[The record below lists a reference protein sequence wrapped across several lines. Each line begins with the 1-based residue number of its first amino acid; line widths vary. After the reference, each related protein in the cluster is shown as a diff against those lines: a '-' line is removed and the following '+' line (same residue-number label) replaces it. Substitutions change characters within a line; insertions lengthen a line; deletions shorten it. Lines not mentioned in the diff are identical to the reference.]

1 MDGVAAS
8 VSEWFLVHSLTLA
21 ATRIGN
27 RGAGM
32 MGGLV
37 KCPEQAPGMF
47 AAPQSR
53 VGTSARFAT
62 FLKFALE
69 RGRKSALLTVSP
81 MSSPSASALP
91 WYKTLTPNHWF
102 VFTVAS
108 LAWLFDCLDQ
118 QLFILAR
125 DNAIKALSAAGT
137 SGPELKSLGGWAQS
151 IFVAGWAMGGL
162 IFGSVGDRIGRA
174 KTLSITVLI
183 YSLCTGLSAFSR
195 DVTEF
200 MIYRALTGLGVGG
213 VFGLAVA
220 LVADS
225 LPELARP
232 KALGLL
238 QALSA
243 VGNVTAGL
251 IAMSLAEMDP
261 MHSWKY
267 LFMIGA
273 APAFLCIF
281 IMIRLKEPVKW
292 IAARDASRA
301 VGGKAMG
308 SYGSL
313 FGEAQWRG
321 PAIFGM
327 ILCVAGVVGLWG
339 VGFFSGS
346 LIGPAIEKALR
357 AQNLTPEKI
366 TAGKQW
372 WTAANLI
379 VQNIGAFFGMIVFSK
394 LAHVYGRK
402 IVFAGGFLAAFAVT
416 IFFYKNFQT
425 QSDIWMTGL
434 MGFCQLGIFAGFAIY
449 LPELFPTRLRSTGVS
464 FCYNVGRFIAA
475 TGPITLGGLQKAL
488 GEKAVAALPATAD
501 AVAKADAQLN
511 AFRDA
516 ACWLAGIYF
525 LGLLVLPFLP
535 ETKGRPLP
543 E

>member
-1 MDGVAAS
+1 
-8 VSEWFLVHSLTLA
+8 
-21 ATRIGN
+21 
-27 RGAGM
+27 
-32 MGGLV
+32 
-37 KCPEQAPGMF
+37 
-47 AAPQSR
+47 
-53 VGTSARFAT
+53 
-62 FLKFALE
+62 
-69 RGRKSALLTVSP
+69 
-81 MSSPSASALP
+81 MSSPSVSALP
-91 WYKTLTPNHWF
+91 WYRTLTPNHWF

-108 LAWLFDCLDQ
+108 LAWMFDCLDQ

-125 DNAIKALSAAGT
+125 DNAVKALSAAGT
-137 SGPELKSLGGWAQS
+137 SGPELKSLSGWAQS
-151 IFVAGWAMGGL
+151 IFVAGWALGGL

-261 MHSWKY
+261 MNSWKY
-267 LFMIGA
+267 LFWIGA

-281 IMIRLKEPVKW
+281 IMFRLKEPVKW
-292 IAARDASRA
+292 VAARDASRLA
-301 VGGKAMG
+301 GGKAMG

-313 FGEAQWRG
+313 FGEVQWRR
-321 PAIFGM
+321 PAILGM
-327 ILCVAGVVGLWG
+327 ILCVSGVVGLWG
-339 VGFFSGS
+339 VGFFSGA
-346 LIGPAIEKALR
+346 LIGPAIENALK
-357 AQNLTPEKI
+357 AQNPAITPAALA
-366 TAGKQW
+366 AGKQW

-379 VQNIGAFFGMIVFSK
+379 VQNIGAFFGMILFAK
-394 LAHVYGRK
+394 LAHRYGRK
-402 IVFAGGFLAAFAVT
+402 TVFAFGFIAAFAAT
-416 IFFYKNFQT
+416 IFFYQNFQT
-425 QSDIWMTGL
+425 KADIWMTGL
-434 MGFCQLGIFAGFAIY
+434 MGFCQLSIFAGFAIY

-475 TGPITLGGLQKAL
+475 TGPITLGGLQKYL
-488 GEKAVAALPATAD
+488 SEKAVAALPTTAD
-501 AVAKADAQLN
+501 ALSKADAQLT
-511 AFRDA
+511 AFRSA
-516 ACWLAGIYF
+516 ACWLACIYVI
-525 LGLLVLPFLP
+525 GLLVLPFLP
-535 ETKGRPLP
+535 ETKGRPMP
-543 E
+543 EE

>member
-1 MDGVAAS
+1 
-8 VSEWFLVHSLTLA
+8 
-21 ATRIGN
+21 
-27 RGAGM
+27 
-32 MGGLV
+32 
-37 KCPEQAPGMF
+37 
-47 AAPQSR
+47 
-53 VGTSARFAT
+53 
-62 FLKFALE
+62 
-69 RGRKSALLTVSP
+69 
-81 MSSPSASALP
+81 MSSPAVSALP
-91 WYKTLTPNHWF
+91 WYRTLTPNHWF

-108 LAWLFDCLDQ
+108 LAWMFDCLDQ

-125 DNAIKALSAAGT
+125 DNAIKALSVAGT
-137 SGPELKSLGGWAQS
+137 SGPELKSLSGWAQS
-151 IFVAGWAMGGL
+151 IFVAGWALGGL

-261 MHSWKY
+261 MNSWKY
-267 LFMIGA
+267 LFWIGA

-281 IMIRLKEPVKW
+281 IMFRLKEPVKW
-292 IAARDASRA
+292 VAARDASRLA
-301 VGGKAMG
+301 GGKAMG

-313 FGEAQWRG
+313 FGEVQWRR
-321 PAIFGM
+321 PAILGM
-327 ILCVAGVVGLWG
+327 ILCVSGVVGLWG
-339 VGFFSGS
+339 VGFFSGA
-346 LIGPAIEKALR
+346 LIGPAIENALK
-357 AQNLTPEKI
+357 AQNPAITPAALA
-366 TAGKQW
+366 AGKQW

-379 VQNIGAFFGMIVFSK
+379 VQNIGAFFGMILFAK
-394 LAHVYGRK
+394 LAHRYGRK
-402 IVFAGGFLAAFAVT
+402 TVFAFGFIAAFAAT
-416 IFFYKNFQT
+416 IFFYQNFQT
-425 QSDIWMTGL
+425 KADIWMTGM
-434 MGFCQLGIFAGFAIY
+434 MGFCQLSIFAGFAIY

-475 TGPITLGGLQKAL
+475 TGPITLGGLQKYL
-488 GEKAVAALPATAD
+488 SEKAVAALPATAD
-501 AVAKADAQLN
+501 ALSKADAQLT
-511 AFRDA
+511 AFRSA
-516 ACWLAGIYF
+516 ACWLAGIYVI
-525 LGLLVLPFLP
+525 GLLVLPFLP
-535 ETKGRPLP
+535 ETKGRPMP
-543 E
+543 EE

>member
-1 MDGVAAS
+1 
-8 VSEWFLVHSLTLA
+8 
-21 ATRIGN
+21 
-27 RGAGM
+27 
-32 MGGLV
+32 
-37 KCPEQAPGMF
+37 
-47 AAPQSR
+47 
-53 VGTSARFAT
+53 
-62 FLKFALE
+62 
-69 RGRKSALLTVSP
+69 
-81 MSSPSASALP
+81 MSSPAVSALP
-91 WYKTLTPNHWF
+91 WYRTLTPNHWF

-108 LAWLFDCLDQ
+108 LAWMFDCLDQ

-137 SGPELKSLGGWAQS
+137 SGPELKSLSGWAQS
-151 IFVAGWAMGGL
+151 IFVAGWALGGL

-261 MHSWKY
+261 MNSWKY
-267 LFMIGA
+267 LFWIGA

-281 IMIRLKEPVKW
+281 IMFRLKEPVKW
-292 IAARDASRA
+292 VAARDASRLA
-301 VGGKAMG
+301 GGKAMG

-313 FGEAQWRG
+313 FGEVQWRR
-321 PAIFGM
+321 PAILGM
-327 ILCVAGVVGLWG
+327 ILCVSGVVGLWG
-339 VGFFSGS
+339 VGFFSGA
-346 LIGPAIEKALR
+346 LIGPAIENALK
-357 AQNLTPEKI
+357 AQNPAITPAALA
-366 TAGKQW
+366 AGKQW

-379 VQNIGAFFGMIVFSK
+379 VQNIGAFFGMILFAK
-394 LAHVYGRK
+394 LAHRYGRK
-402 IVFAGGFLAAFAVT
+402 TIFAFGFIAAFAAT
-416 IFFYKNFQT
+416 IFFYQNFQT
-425 QSDIWMTGL
+425 KADIWMTGL
-434 MGFCQLGIFAGFAIY
+434 MGFCQLSIFAGFAIY

-475 TGPITLGGLQKAL
+475 TGPITLGGLQKYL
-488 GEKAVAALPATAD
+488 SEKAVAALPTTAD
-501 AVAKADAQLN
+501 ALSKADAQLT
-511 AFRDA
+511 AFRSA
-516 ACWLAGIYF
+516 ACWLAGIYVI
-525 LGLLVLPFLP
+525 GLLVLPFLP
-535 ETKGRPLP
+535 ETKGRPMP
-543 E
+543 EE

>member
-1 MDGVAAS
+1 
-8 VSEWFLVHSLTLA
+8 
-21 ATRIGN
+21 
-27 RGAGM
+27 
-32 MGGLV
+32 
-37 KCPEQAPGMF
+37 
-47 AAPQSR
+47 
-53 VGTSARFAT
+53 
-62 FLKFALE
+62 
-69 RGRKSALLTVSP
+69 
-81 MSSPSASALP
+81 MSSPSVSALP
-91 WYKTLTPNHWF
+91 WYRTLTPNHWF

-108 LAWLFDCLDQ
+108 LAWMFDCLDQ

-137 SGPELKSLGGWAQS
+137 SGPELKSLSGWAQS
-151 IFVAGWAMGGL
+151 IFVAGWALGGL

-261 MHSWKY
+261 MNSWKY
-267 LFMIGA
+267 LFWIGA

-281 IMIRLKEPVKW
+281 IMFRLKEPVKW
-292 IAARDASRA
+292 VAARDASRLA
-301 VGGKAMG
+301 GGKAMG

-313 FGEAQWRG
+313 FGEVQWRR
-321 PAIFGM
+321 PAILGM
-327 ILCVAGVVGLWG
+327 ILCVSGVVGLWG
-339 VGFFSGS
+339 VGFFSGA
-346 LIGPAIEKALR
+346 LIGPAIENALK
-357 AQNLTPEKI
+357 AQNPAITPAALA
-366 TAGKQW
+366 AGKQW

-379 VQNIGAFFGMIVFSK
+379 VQNIGAFFGMILFAK
-394 LAHVYGRK
+394 LAHRYGRK
-402 IVFAGGFLAAFAVT
+402 TVFAFGFIAAFAAT
-416 IFFYKNFQT
+416 IFFYQNFQT
-425 QSDIWMTGL
+425 KADIWMTGL
-434 MGFCQLGIFAGFAIY
+434 MGFCQLSIFAGFAIY

-475 TGPITLGGLQKAL
+475 TGPITLGGLQKYL
-488 GEKAVAALPATAD
+488 SEKAVAALPATAD
-501 AVAKADAQLN
+501 ALSKADAQLT
-511 AFRDA
+511 AFRSA
-516 ACWLAGIYF
+516 ACWLAGIYVI
-525 LGLLVLPFLP
+525 GLLVLPFLP
-535 ETKGRPLP
+535 ETKGRPMP
-543 E
+543 EE

>member
-1 MDGVAAS
+1 
-8 VSEWFLVHSLTLA
+8 
-21 ATRIGN
+21 
-27 RGAGM
+27 
-32 MGGLV
+32 
-37 KCPEQAPGMF
+37 
-47 AAPQSR
+47 
-53 VGTSARFAT
+53 
-62 FLKFALE
+62 
-69 RGRKSALLTVSP
+69 
-81 MSSPSASALP
+81 MSSPSVSALP
-91 WYKTLTPNHWF
+91 WYRTLTPNHWF

-108 LAWLFDCLDQ
+108 LAWMFDCLDQ

-125 DNAIKALSAAGT
+125 DNAVKALSAAGT
-137 SGPELKSLGGWAQS
+137 SGPELKSLSGWAQS
-151 IFVAGWAMGGL
+151 IFVAGWALGGL

-261 MHSWKY
+261 MNSWKY
-267 LFMIGA
+267 LFWIGA

-281 IMIRLKEPVKW
+281 IMFRLKEPVKW
-292 IAARDASRA
+292 IAARDASRLT
-301 VGGKAMG
+301 GGKAMG

-313 FGEAQWRG
+313 FGEVQWRR
-321 PAIFGM
+321 PAILGM
-327 ILCVAGVVGLWG
+327 ILCVSGVVGLWG
-339 VGFFSGS
+339 VGFFSGA
-346 LIGPAIEKALR
+346 LIGPAIENALK
-357 AQNLTPEKI
+357 AQNPAITPAALA
-366 TAGKQW
+366 AGKQW

-379 VQNIGAFFGMIVFSK
+379 VQNIGAFFGMILFAK
-394 LAHVYGRK
+394 LAHRYGRK
-402 IVFAGGFLAAFAVT
+402 TVFAFGFIAAFAAT
-416 IFFYKNFQT
+416 IFFYQNFQT
-425 QSDIWMTGL
+425 KADIWMTGL
-434 MGFCQLGIFAGFAIY
+434 MGFCQLSIFAGFAIY

-475 TGPITLGGLQKAL
+475 TGPITLGGLQKYL
-488 GEKAVAALPATAD
+488 SEKAVAALPTTAD
-501 AVAKADAQLN
+501 ALSKADAQLT
-511 AFRDA
+511 AFRSA
-516 ACWLAGIYF
+516 ACWLACIYVI
-525 LGLLVLPFLP
+525 GLLVLPFLP
-535 ETKGRPLP
+535 ETKGRPMP
-543 E
+543 EE

>member
-1 MDGVAAS
+1 
-8 VSEWFLVHSLTLA
+8 
-21 ATRIGN
+21 
-27 RGAGM
+27 
-32 MGGLV
+32 
-37 KCPEQAPGMF
+37 
-47 AAPQSR
+47 
-53 VGTSARFAT
+53 
-62 FLKFALE
+62 
-69 RGRKSALLTVSP
+69 
-81 MSSPSASALP
+81 MSSPSVSALP
-91 WYKTLTPNHWF
+91 WYRTLTPNHWF

-108 LAWLFDCLDQ
+108 LAWMFDCLDQ

-125 DNAIKALSAAGT
+125 DNAVKALSAVGT
-137 SGPELKSLGGWAQS
+137 SGPELKSLSGWAQS
-151 IFVAGWAMGGL
+151 IFVAGWALGGL

-261 MHSWKY
+261 MNSWKY
-267 LFMIGA
+267 LFWIGA

-281 IMIRLKEPVKW
+281 IMFRLKEPVKW
-292 IAARDASRA
+292 VAARDASRLA
-301 VGGKAMG
+301 GGKAMG

-313 FGEAQWRG
+313 FGEVQWRR
-321 PAIFGM
+321 PAILGM
-327 ILCVAGVVGLWG
+327 ILCVSGVVGLWG
-339 VGFFSGS
+339 VGFFSGA
-346 LIGPAIEKALR
+346 LIGPAIENALK
-357 AQNLTPEKI
+357 AQNPAITPAALA
-366 TAGKQW
+366 AGKQW

-379 VQNIGAFFGMIVFSK
+379 VQNIGAFFGMILFAK
-394 LAHVYGRK
+394 LAHRYGRK
-402 IVFAGGFLAAFAVT
+402 TIFAFGFIAAFAAT
-416 IFFYKNFQT
+416 IFFYQNFQT
-425 QSDIWMTGL
+425 KADIWMTGM
-434 MGFCQLGIFAGFAIY
+434 MGFCQLSIFAGFAIY

-475 TGPITLGGLQKAL
+475 TGPITLGGLQKYL
-488 GEKAVAALPATAD
+488 SEKAVAALPTTAD
-501 AVAKADAQLN
+501 ALSKADAQLT
-511 AFRDA
+511 AFRSA
-516 ACWLAGIYF
+516 ACWLACIYVI
-525 LGLLVLPFLP
+525 GLLVLPFLP
-535 ETKGRPLP
+535 ETKGRPMP
-543 E
+543 EE

>member
-1 MDGVAAS
+1 M
-8 VSEWFLVHSLTLA
+8 T
-21 ATRIGN
+21 
-27 RGAGM
+27 
-32 MGGLV
+32 
-37 KCPEQAPGMF
+37 P
-47 AAPQSR
+47 
-53 VGTSARFAT
+53 
-62 FLKFALE
+62 
-69 RGRKSALLTVSP
+69 
-81 MSSPSASALP
+81 SPSDQP
-91 WYKTLTPNHWF
+91 WYRTLTREHWF

-125 DNAIKALSAAGT
+125 DNAVKALSAAGT
-137 SGPELKSLGGWAQS
+137 DALALKQLGGWAQS
-151 IFVAGWAMGGL
+151 VFVAGWALGGL
-162 IFGSVGDRIGRA
+162 IFGSVGDRVGRA

-225 LPELARP
+225 LPALARP
-232 KALGLL
+232 MALGLL

-251 IAMSLAEMDP
+251 CAMALSDMNPAQ
-261 MHSWKY
+261 SWKY
-267 LFMIGA
+267 LFLIGA

-281 IMIRLKEPVKW
+281 IMIRLKEPAKW
-292 IAARDASRA
+292 IAARDASRD
-301 VGGKAMG
+301 GTGKPMG
-308 SYGSL
+308 SYVSL
-313 FGEAQWRG
+313 FGEARWRG
-321 PAIFGM
+321 PALFGM
-327 ILCVAGVVGLWG
+327 VLCVAGVVGLWG
-339 VGFFSGS
+339 VGFFSGA
-346 LIGPAIEKALR
+346 LIGPAIEKSLR
-357 AQNLTPEKI
+357 AQNLAPEKI
-366 TAGKQW
+366 VAARQW

-379 VQNIGAFFGMIVFSK
+379 VQNIGAFFGMIAFSK
-394 LAHVYGRK
+394 LAAIYGRK
-402 IVFAGGFLAAFAVT
+402 IVFAVGFLAAFAAT

-425 QSDIWMTGL
+425 KADIWMTGV

-449 LPELFPTRLRSTGVS
+449 LPELFPTRLRSTGTS

-475 TGPITLGGLQKAL
+475 TGPITLGSLQKSL
-488 GEKAVAALPATAD
+488 GEKAVALLPATAD
-501 AVAKADAQLN
+501 AAAKADAQLT

-525 LGLLVLPFLP
+525 LGLIVLPFLP
-535 ETKGRPLP
+535 ETKDRPLP

>member
-1 MDGVAAS
+1 
-8 VSEWFLVHSLTLA
+8 
-21 ATRIGN
+21 
-27 RGAGM
+27 
-32 MGGLV
+32 
-37 KCPEQAPGMF
+37 
-47 AAPQSR
+47 
-53 VGTSARFAT
+53 
-62 FLKFALE
+62 
-69 RGRKSALLTVSP
+69 
-81 MSSPSASALP
+81 MSSPSVSALP
-91 WYKTLTPNHWF
+91 WYRTLTPNHWF

-108 LAWLFDCLDQ
+108 LAWMFDCLDQ

-125 DNAIKALSAAGT
+125 DNAVKALSAAGT
-137 SGPELKSLGGWAQS
+137 SGPELKSLSGWAQS
-151 IFVAGWAMGGL
+151 IFVAGWALGGL

-261 MHSWKY
+261 MNSWKY
-267 LFMIGA
+267 LFWIGA

-281 IMIRLKEPVKW
+281 IMFRLKEPVKW
-292 IAARDASRA
+292 VAARDASRLA
-301 VGGKAMG
+301 GGKAMG

-313 FGEAQWRG
+313 FGEVQWRR
-321 PAIFGM
+321 PAILGM
-327 ILCVAGVVGLWG
+327 ILCVSGVVGLWG
-339 VGFFSGS
+339 VGFFSGA
-346 LIGPAIEKALR
+346 LIGPAIENALK
-357 AQNLTPEKI
+357 AQNPAITPAALA
-366 TAGKQW
+366 AGKQW

-379 VQNIGAFFGMIVFSK
+379 VQNIGAFFGMILFAK
-394 LAHVYGRK
+394 LAHRYGRK
-402 IVFAGGFLAAFAVT
+402 TIFAFGFIAAFAAT
-416 IFFYKNFQT
+416 IFFYQNFQT
-425 QSDIWMTGL
+425 KADIWMTGM
-434 MGFCQLGIFAGFAIY
+434 MGFCQLSIFAGFAIY

-475 TGPITLGGLQKAL
+475 TGPITLGGLQKYL
-488 GEKAVAALPATAD
+488 SEKAVAALPTTAD
-501 AVAKADAQLN
+501 ALSKADAQLT
-511 AFRDA
+511 AFRSA
-516 ACWLAGIYF
+516 ACWLACIYVI
-525 LGLLVLPFLP
+525 GLLVLPFLP
-535 ETKGRPLP
+535 ETKGRPMP
-543 E
+543 EE

>member
-1 MDGVAAS
+1 
-8 VSEWFLVHSLTLA
+8 
-21 ATRIGN
+21 
-27 RGAGM
+27 
-32 MGGLV
+32 
-37 KCPEQAPGMF
+37 
-47 AAPQSR
+47 
-53 VGTSARFAT
+53 
-62 FLKFALE
+62 
-69 RGRKSALLTVSP
+69 
-81 MSSPSASALP
+81 MSSPSVSALP
-91 WYKTLTPNHWF
+91 WYRTLTPNHWF

-108 LAWLFDCLDQ
+108 LAWMFDCLDQ

-137 SGPELKSLGGWAQS
+137 SGPELKSLSGWAQS
-151 IFVAGWAMGGL
+151 IFVAGWALGGL

-261 MHSWKY
+261 MNSWKY
-267 LFMIGA
+267 LFWIGA

-281 IMIRLKEPVKW
+281 IMFRLKEPVKW
-292 IAARDASRA
+292 VAARDASRLA
-301 VGGKAMG
+301 GGKAMG

-313 FGEAQWRG
+313 FGEVQWRR
-321 PAIFGM
+321 PAILGM
-327 ILCVAGVVGLWG
+327 ILCVSGVVGLWG
-339 VGFFSGS
+339 VGFFSGA
-346 LIGPAIEKALR
+346 LIGPAIENALK
-357 AQNLTPEKI
+357 AQNPAITPAALA
-366 TAGKQW
+366 AGKQW

-379 VQNIGAFFGMIVFSK
+379 VQNIGAFFGMILFAK
-394 LAHVYGRK
+394 LAHRYGRK
-402 IVFAGGFLAAFAVT
+402 TIFAFGFIAAFAAT
-416 IFFYKNFQT
+416 IFFYQNFQT
-425 QSDIWMTGL
+425 KADIWMTGL
-434 MGFCQLGIFAGFAIY
+434 MGFCQLSIFAGFAIY

-475 TGPITLGGLQKAL
+475 TGPITLGGLQKYL
-488 GEKAVAALPATAD
+488 SEKAVAALPATAD
-501 AVAKADAQLN
+501 ALSKADAQLT
-511 AFRDA
+511 AFRSA
-516 ACWLAGIYF
+516 ACWLAGIYVI
-525 LGLLVLPFLP
+525 GLLVLPFLP
-535 ETKGRPLP
+535 ETKGRPMP
-543 E
+543 EE

>member
-1 MDGVAAS
+1 
-8 VSEWFLVHSLTLA
+8 
-21 ATRIGN
+21 
-27 RGAGM
+27 
-32 MGGLV
+32 
-37 KCPEQAPGMF
+37 
-47 AAPQSR
+47 
-53 VGTSARFAT
+53 
-62 FLKFALE
+62 
-69 RGRKSALLTVSP
+69 
-81 MSSPSASALP
+81 MSSPSVSALP
-91 WYKTLTPNHWF
+91 WYRTLTREHWF
-102 VFTVAS
+102 VFTIAS
-108 LAWLFDCLDQ
+108 LAWMFDCLDQ

-125 DNAIKALSAAGT
+125 DNAIKALSAPGT
-137 SGPELKSLGGWAQS
+137 EPLALKQLSGWAQS
-151 IFVAGWAMGGL
+151 VFVAGWALGGL

-200 MIYRALTGLGVGG
+200 MIFRALTGLGVGG

-225 LPELARP
+225 LPDLARP

-251 IAMSLAEMDP
+251 CAMALAEIDP

-267 LFMIGA
+267 LFWIGA

-281 IMIRLKEPVKW
+281 IMFRLKEPGKW
-292 IAARDASRA
+292 IAARVASRA

-313 FGEAQWRG
+313 FGEARWRS

-327 ILCVAGVVGLWG
+327 LLCVAGVVGLWG

-357 AQNLTPEKI
+357 AQNLSPEKI
-366 TAGKQW
+366 NAGKQW

-379 VQNIGAFFGMIVFSK
+379 VQNICAFFGMIAFSK
-394 LAHVYGRK
+394 LAAIYGRK
-402 IVFAGGFLAAFAVT
+402 IVFAFGFVAAFAAT
-416 IFFYKNFQT
+416 IFFFRNFQT
-425 QSDIWMTGL
+425 KSDIWMTGL

-475 TGPITLGGLQKAL
+475 TGPITLGSLQKTL
-488 GEKAVAALPATAD
+488 GESAVAALPKTAD
-501 AVAKADAQLN
+501 AIAKADAQLN

-516 ACWLAGIYF
+516 ACWLAGIYL
-525 LGLLVLPFLP
+525 LGVLVLPFLP
-535 ETKGRPLP
+535 ETKGRPMP
-543 E
+543 EE

>member
-1 MDGVAAS
+1 
-8 VSEWFLVHSLTLA
+8 
-21 ATRIGN
+21 
-27 RGAGM
+27 
-32 MGGLV
+32 
-37 KCPEQAPGMF
+37 
-47 AAPQSR
+47 
-53 VGTSARFAT
+53 
-62 FLKFALE
+62 
-69 RGRKSALLTVSP
+69 
-81 MSSPSASALP
+81 MSSPAVSALP
-91 WYKTLTPNHWF
+91 WYRTLTPNHWF

-108 LAWLFDCLDQ
+108 LAWMFDCLDQ

-125 DNAIKALSAAGT
+125 DNAVKALSAAGT
-137 SGPELKSLGGWAQS
+137 SGPELKSLSGWAQS
-151 IFVAGWAMGGL
+151 IFVAGWALGGL

-261 MHSWKY
+261 MNSWKY
-267 LFMIGA
+267 LFWIGA

-281 IMIRLKEPVKW
+281 IMFRLKEPVKW
-292 IAARDASRA
+292 VAARDASRLA
-301 VGGKAMG
+301 GGKAMG

-313 FGEAQWRG
+313 FGEVQWRR
-321 PAIFGM
+321 PAILGM
-327 ILCVAGVVGLWG
+327 ILCVSGVVGLWG
-339 VGFFSGS
+339 VGFFSGA
-346 LIGPAIEKALR
+346 LIGPAIENALK
-357 AQNLTPEKI
+357 AQNPAITPAALA
-366 TAGKQW
+366 AGKQW

-379 VQNIGAFFGMIVFSK
+379 VQNIGAFFGMILFAK
-394 LAHVYGRK
+394 LAHRYGRK
-402 IVFAGGFLAAFAVT
+402 TVFAFGFIAAFAAT
-416 IFFYKNFQT
+416 IFFYQNFQT
-425 QSDIWMTGL
+425 KADIWMTGL
-434 MGFCQLGIFAGFAIY
+434 MGFCQLSIFAGFAIY

-475 TGPITLGGLQKAL
+475 TGPITLGGLQKYL
-488 GEKAVAALPATAD
+488 SEKAVAALPTTAD
-501 AVAKADAQLN
+501 ALSKADAQLT
-511 AFRDA
+511 AFRSA
-516 ACWLAGIYF
+516 ACWLACIYVI
-525 LGLLVLPFLP
+525 GLLVLPFLP
-535 ETKGRPLP
+535 ETKGRPMP
-543 E
+543 EE

>member
-1 MDGVAAS
+1 
-8 VSEWFLVHSLTLA
+8 
-21 ATRIGN
+21 
-27 RGAGM
+27 
-32 MGGLV
+32 
-37 KCPEQAPGMF
+37 
-47 AAPQSR
+47 
-53 VGTSARFAT
+53 
-62 FLKFALE
+62 
-69 RGRKSALLTVSP
+69 
-81 MSSPSASALP
+81 MSSPAVSALP
-91 WYKTLTPNHWF
+91 WYRTLTPNHWF

-108 LAWLFDCLDQ
+108 LAWMFDCLDQ

-125 DNAIKALSAAGT
+125 DNAIKALSVAGT
-137 SGPELKSLGGWAQS
+137 SGPELKSLSGWAQS
-151 IFVAGWAMGGL
+151 IFVAGWALGGL

-261 MHSWKY
+261 MNSWKY
-267 LFMIGA
+267 LFWIGA

-281 IMIRLKEPVKW
+281 IMFRLKEPVKW
-292 IAARDASRA
+292 VAARDASRLA
-301 VGGKAMG
+301 GGKAMG

-313 FGEAQWRG
+313 FGEVQWRR
-321 PAIFGM
+321 PAILGM
-327 ILCVAGVVGLWG
+327 ILCVSGVVGLWG
-339 VGFFSGS
+339 VGFFSGA
-346 LIGPAIEKALR
+346 LIGPAIENALK
-357 AQNLTPEKI
+357 AQNPAITPAALA
-366 TAGKQW
+366 AGKQW

-379 VQNIGAFFGMIVFSK
+379 VQNIGAFFGMILFAK
-394 LAHVYGRK
+394 LAHRYGRK
-402 IVFAGGFLAAFAVT
+402 TVFAFGFIAAFAAT
-416 IFFYKNFQT
+416 IFFYQNFQT
-425 QSDIWMTGL
+425 KADIWMTGM
-434 MGFCQLGIFAGFAIY
+434 MGFCQLSIFAGFAIY

-475 TGPITLGGLQKAL
+475 TGPITLGGLQKYL
-488 GEKAVAALPATAD
+488 SEKAVAALPTTAD
-501 AVAKADAQLN
+501 ALSKADAQLT
-511 AFRDA
+511 AFRSA
-516 ACWLAGIYF
+516 ACWLAGIYVI
-525 LGLLVLPFLP
+525 GLLVLPFLP
-535 ETKGRPLP
+535 ETKGRPMP
-543 E
+543 EE

>member
-1 MDGVAAS
+1 
-8 VSEWFLVHSLTLA
+8 
-21 ATRIGN
+21 
-27 RGAGM
+27 
-32 MGGLV
+32 
-37 KCPEQAPGMF
+37 
-47 AAPQSR
+47 
-53 VGTSARFAT
+53 
-62 FLKFALE
+62 
-69 RGRKSALLTVSP
+69 
-81 MSSPSASALP
+81 MSSPAVSALP
-91 WYKTLTPNHWF
+91 WYRTLTPNHWF

-108 LAWLFDCLDQ
+108 LAWMFDCLDQ

-137 SGPELKSLGGWAQS
+137 SGPELKSLSGWAQS
-151 IFVAGWAMGGL
+151 IFVAGWALGGL

-261 MHSWKY
+261 MNSWKY
-267 LFMIGA
+267 LFWIGA

-281 IMIRLKEPVKW
+281 IMFRLKEPVKW
-292 IAARDASRA
+292 VAARDASRLA
-301 VGGKAMG
+301 GGKAMG

-313 FGEAQWRG
+313 FGEVQWRR
-321 PAIFGM
+321 PAILGM
-327 ILCVAGVVGLWG
+327 ILCVSGVVGLWG
-339 VGFFSGS
+339 VGFFSGA
-346 LIGPAIEKALR
+346 LIGPAIENALK
-357 AQNLTPEKI
+357 AQNPAITPAALA
-366 TAGKQW
+366 AGKQW

-379 VQNIGAFFGMIVFSK
+379 VQNIGAFFGMILFAK
-394 LAHVYGRK
+394 LAHRYGRK
-402 IVFAGGFLAAFAVT
+402 TVFAFGFIAAFAAT
-416 IFFYKNFQT
+416 IFFYQNFQT
-425 QSDIWMTGL
+425 KADIWMTGM
-434 MGFCQLGIFAGFAIY
+434 MGFCQLSIFAGFAIY

-475 TGPITLGGLQKAL
+475 TGPITLGGLQKYL
-488 GEKAVAALPATAD
+488 SEKAVAALPATAD
-501 AVAKADAQLN
+501 ALSKADAQLT
-511 AFRDA
+511 AFRSA
-516 ACWLAGIYF
+516 ACWLAGIYVI
-525 LGLLVLPFLP
+525 GLLVLPFLP
-535 ETKGRPLP
+535 ETKGRPMP
-543 E
+543 EE

>member
-1 MDGVAAS
+1 MTPAS
-8 VSEWFLVHSLTLA
+8 
-21 ATRIGN
+21 
-27 RGAGM
+27 
-32 MGGLV
+32 
-37 KCPEQAPGMF
+37 P
-47 AAPQSR
+47 
-53 VGTSARFAT
+53 
-62 FLKFALE
+62 
-69 RGRKSALLTVSP
+69 
-81 MSSPSASALP
+81 ALP
-91 WYKTLTPNHWF
+91 WYRTLTREHWF

-125 DNAIKALSAAGT
+125 DNAVKALSAAGT

-151 IFVAGWAMGGL
+151 IFVAGWALGGL

-174 KTLSITVLI
+174 RTLSITVLI

-261 MHSWKY
+261 MNSWKY
-267 LFMIGA
+267 LFLIGA

-281 IMIRLKEPVKW
+281 IMIRLKEPAKW
-292 IAARDASRA
+292 IAARTASRE

-313 FGEAQWRG
+313 FGEAQWRR
-321 PAIFGM
+321 PAILGM
-327 ILCVAGVVGLWG
+327 ILCVSGVVGLWG
-339 VGFFSGS
+339 VGFFSGT
-346 LIGPAIEKALR
+346 LIGPAIENALK
-357 AQNLTPEKI
+357 AQNLSPEKI
-366 TAGKQW
+366 AAGKQW

-394 LAHVYGRK
+394 LAHIYGRK
-402 IVFAGGFLAAFAVT
+402 IVFACGFIAAFAAT

-425 QSDIWMTGL
+425 KSDIWMTGL
-434 MGFCQLGIFAGFAIY
+434 MGFCQLSIFAGFAIY

-475 TGPITLGGLQKAL
+475 TGPITLGGLQKSL
-488 GEKAVAALPATAD
+488 SEKAVAALPATAD
-501 AVAKADAQLN
+501 AIAKADAQLT
-511 AFRDA
+511 AFHTA

-525 LGLLVLPFLP
+525 LGLIVLPFLP

>member
-1 MDGVAAS
+1 
-8 VSEWFLVHSLTLA
+8 
-21 ATRIGN
+21 
-27 RGAGM
+27 
-32 MGGLV
+32 
-37 KCPEQAPGMF
+37 
-47 AAPQSR
+47 
-53 VGTSARFAT
+53 
-62 FLKFALE
+62 
-69 RGRKSALLTVSP
+69 
-81 MSSPSASALP
+81 MSSPSVSALP
-91 WYKTLTPNHWF
+91 WYRTLTPNHWF

-108 LAWLFDCLDQ
+108 LAWMFDCLDQ

-125 DNAIKALSAAGT
+125 DNAIKALSVAGT
-137 SGPELKSLGGWAQS
+137 SGPELKSLSGWAQS
-151 IFVAGWAMGGL
+151 IFVAGWALGGL

-261 MHSWKY
+261 MNSWKY
-267 LFMIGA
+267 LFWIGA

-281 IMIRLKEPVKW
+281 IMFRLKEPVKW
-292 IAARDASRA
+292 VAARDASRLA
-301 VGGKAMG
+301 GGKAMG

-313 FGEAQWRG
+313 FGEVQWRR
-321 PAIFGM
+321 PAILGM
-327 ILCVAGVVGLWG
+327 ILCVSGVVGLWG
-339 VGFFSGS
+339 VGFFSGA
-346 LIGPAIEKALR
+346 LIGPAIENALK
-357 AQNLTPEKI
+357 AQNPAITPAALA
-366 TAGKQW
+366 AGKQW

-379 VQNIGAFFGMIVFSK
+379 VQNIGAFFGMILFAK
-394 LAHVYGRK
+394 LAHRYGRK
-402 IVFAGGFLAAFAVT
+402 TIFAFGFIAAFAAT
-416 IFFYKNFQT
+416 IFFYQNFQT
-425 QSDIWMTGL
+425 KADIWMTGL
-434 MGFCQLGIFAGFAIY
+434 MGFCQLSIFAGFAIY

-475 TGPITLGGLQKAL
+475 TGPITLGGLQKYL
-488 GEKAVAALPATAD
+488 SEKAVAALPATAD
-501 AVAKADAQLN
+501 ALSKADAQLT
-511 AFRDA
+511 AFRSA
-516 ACWLAGIYF
+516 ACWLAGIYVI
-525 LGLLVLPFLP
+525 GLLVLPFLP
-535 ETKGRPLP
+535 ETKGRPMP
-543 E
+543 EE

>member
-1 MDGVAAS
+1 
-8 VSEWFLVHSLTLA
+8 
-21 ATRIGN
+21 
-27 RGAGM
+27 
-32 MGGLV
+32 
-37 KCPEQAPGMF
+37 
-47 AAPQSR
+47 
-53 VGTSARFAT
+53 
-62 FLKFALE
+62 
-69 RGRKSALLTVSP
+69 
-81 MSSPSASALP
+81 MSSPSVSALP
-91 WYKTLTPNHWF
+91 WYRTLTPNHWF

-108 LAWLFDCLDQ
+108 LAWMFDCLDQ

-137 SGPELKSLGGWAQS
+137 SGPELKSLSGWAQS
-151 IFVAGWAMGGL
+151 IFVAGWALGGL

-261 MHSWKY
+261 MNSWKY
-267 LFMIGA
+267 LFWIGA

-281 IMIRLKEPVKW
+281 IMFRLKEPVKW
-292 IAARDASRA
+292 VAARDASRLA
-301 VGGKAMG
+301 GGKAMG

-313 FGEAQWRG
+313 FGEVQWRR
-321 PAIFGM
+321 PAILGM
-327 ILCVAGVVGLWG
+327 ILCVSGVVGLWG
-339 VGFFSGS
+339 VGFFSGA
-346 LIGPAIEKALR
+346 LIGPAIENALK
-357 AQNLTPEKI
+357 AQNPAITPAALA
-366 TAGKQW
+366 AGKQW

-379 VQNIGAFFGMIVFSK
+379 VQNIGAFFGMILFAK
-394 LAHVYGRK
+394 LAHRYGRK
-402 IVFAGGFLAAFAVT
+402 TIFAFGFIAAFAAT
-416 IFFYKNFQT
+416 IFFYQNFQT
-425 QSDIWMTGL
+425 KADIWMTGL
-434 MGFCQLGIFAGFAIY
+434 MGFCQLSIFAGFAIY

-475 TGPITLGGLQKAL
+475 TGPITLGGLQKYL
-488 GEKAVAALPATAD
+488 SEKAVAALPTTAD
-501 AVAKADAQLN
+501 ALSKADAQLT
-511 AFRDA
+511 AFRSA
-516 ACWLAGIYF
+516 ACWLACIYVI
-525 LGLLVLPFLP
+525 GLLVLPFLP
-535 ETKGRPLP
+535 ETKGRPMP
-543 E
+543 EE

>member
-1 MDGVAAS
+1 
-8 VSEWFLVHSLTLA
+8 
-21 ATRIGN
+21 
-27 RGAGM
+27 
-32 MGGLV
+32 
-37 KCPEQAPGMF
+37 
-47 AAPQSR
+47 
-53 VGTSARFAT
+53 
-62 FLKFALE
+62 
-69 RGRKSALLTVSP
+69 
-81 MSSPSASALP
+81 MSSPSVSALP
-91 WYKTLTPNHWF
+91 WYRTLTPNHWF

-108 LAWLFDCLDQ
+108 LAWMFDCLDQ

-137 SGPELKSLGGWAQS
+137 SGPELKSLSGWAQS
-151 IFVAGWAMGGL
+151 IFVAGWALGGL

-261 MHSWKY
+261 MNSWKY
-267 LFMIGA
+267 LFWIGA

-281 IMIRLKEPVKW
+281 IMFRLKEPVKW
-292 IAARDASRA
+292 VAARDASRL

-313 FGEAQWRG
+313 FGEVQWRR
-321 PAIFGM
+321 PAILGM
-327 ILCVAGVVGLWG
+327 ILCVSGVVGLWG
-339 VGFFSGS
+339 VGFFSGA
-346 LIGPAIEKALR
+346 LIGPAIENALK
-357 AQNLTPEKI
+357 AQNPAITPAALA
-366 TAGKQW
+366 AGKQW

-379 VQNIGAFFGMIVFSK
+379 VQNIGAFFGMILFAK
-394 LAHVYGRK
+394 LAHRFGRK
-402 IVFAGGFLAAFAVT
+402 TVFALGFIAAFAAT
-416 IFFYKNFQT
+416 IFFYQNFQT
-425 QSDIWMTGL
+425 KADIWMTGM
-434 MGFCQLGIFAGFAIY
+434 MGFCQLSIFAGFAIY

-464 FCYNVGRFIAA
+464 FCYNVGRFVAA
-475 TGPITLGGLQKAL
+475 TGPITLGGLQKYL
-488 GEKAVAALPATAD
+488 SEKAVAALPTTAD
-501 AVAKADAQLN
+501 ALSKADAQLT
-511 AFRDA
+511 AFRSA
-516 ACWLAGIYF
+516 ACWLACIYVI
-525 LGLLVLPFLP
+525 GLLVLPFLP
-535 ETKGRPLP
+535 ETKGRPMP
-543 E
+543 EE